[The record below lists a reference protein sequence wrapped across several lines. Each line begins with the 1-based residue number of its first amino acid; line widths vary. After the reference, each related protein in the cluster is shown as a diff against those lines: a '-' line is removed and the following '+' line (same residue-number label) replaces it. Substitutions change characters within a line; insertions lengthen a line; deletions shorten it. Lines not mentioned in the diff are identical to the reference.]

1 MIFAVQPVKKVVFD
15 IFLTTF
21 FVSKSNTITEKS
33 SRATARR
40 ELERK
45 LGERE
50 EWRNGER
57 ERERKGMV
65 GGERGREGEVG
76 R

>member
-45 LGERE
+45 LGEWE
-50 EWRNGER
+50 EWRNG

-76 R
+76 G

>member
-1 MIFAVQPVKKVVFD
+1 MIFAVQPDKKVVFD

-40 ELERK
+40 ELQGNR
-45 LGERE
+45 GSERE
-50 EWRNGER
+50 GGGER
-57 ERERKGMV
+57 EREREG
-65 GGERGREGEVG
+65 GREGEG
-76 R
+76 EGDGEGE